1 MKKAAAA
8 LSVAA
13 PTPFSLPPQL
23 SAAPRTKRIFPAA
36 ERSRIF
42 DDKIRRAPRI
52 MRARWQPVRPRE
64 SGPLKTVS

>member
-1 MKKAAAA
+1 
-8 LSVAA
+8 
-13 PTPFSLPPQL
+13 LPPQL